1 MIAQGI
7 GQIAGNNMAAALGII
22 WMSAFLSSVVDNVP
36 FAATRAPLIK
46 DLSVITGLELNQI
59 AWSLSL
65 GTDIGG
71 NGTPIG
77 ASADVVG
84 VAVAEKNKYPI
95 NWGTYCKVAYPSMI
109 ASVAV
114 CYAIP
119 LLRYVVP

>member
-1 MIAQGI
+1 M
-7 GQIAGNNMAAALGII
+7 
-22 WMSAFLSSVVDNVP
+22 VDNVP

-77 ASADVVG
+77 ASANVVG

-95 NWGTYCKVAYPSMI
+95 GWGTYCKVAYPSMI
-109 ASVAV
+109 VSVAV
-114 CYAIP
+114 CYAIL